1 MFGLT
6 PSIAAAAFVRIAPM
20 HRCIGLSRAA
30 RATSATIAA
39 RAHDRRAAEGGRRRA
54 PTARPSQRLGLRM
67 VLPSPSTISAARGG
81 PHGPMRAQ

>member
-20 HRCIGLSRAA
+20 HHVSGFRRP

-39 RAHDRRAAEGGRRRA
+39 RRTIACSGRRPA
-54 PTARPSQRLGLRM
+54 AGADGPPSQRLGLRM
-67 VLPSPSTISAARGG
+67 LLPSPSTISAARGG